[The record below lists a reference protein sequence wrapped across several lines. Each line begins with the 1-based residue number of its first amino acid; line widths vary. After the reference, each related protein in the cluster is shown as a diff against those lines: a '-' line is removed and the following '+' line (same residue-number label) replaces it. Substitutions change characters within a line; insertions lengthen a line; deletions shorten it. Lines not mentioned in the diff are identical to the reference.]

1 MADIQIQIPKSL
13 NLSDDQVDRL
23 KQLFRNEVIDS
34 IAAEGRDVPAAKS
47 KSEVVQVEIVT
58 TL

>member
-34 IAAEGRDVPAAKS
+34 IAAEGRDVPTAKS